1 MENRGD
7 GLPFIEERGKLG
19 RAVVAVGDGK
29 PVAGQKKILFRS
41 TVSCGESYMSDSSPF
56 RAS

>member
-7 GLPFIEERGKLG
+7 GHPFIEERGKLG

-29 PVAGQKKILFRS
+29 LVAGQKKILFGS
-41 TVSCGESYMSDSSPF
+41 VSYGESYKSGSSPF

>member
-29 PVAGQKKILFRS
+29 LVGGQKKILFGS
-41 TVSCGESYMSDSSPF
+41 VSCGESYVSDSSPF